1 MGAGFSVLGES
12 RESSGNNGI
21 NFGYS
26 KKAKTVLDDL
36 PENCIS
42 TIIKYLNPPEICKLA
57 LLNRAFHG
65 ASLADFVWESKL
77 PSNYNFLLEKLLLQS
92 QTYVPKK
99 HIYSKLCQPNRF
111 DGGTKEAWLEK
122 SSGKLCLSIS
132 SKALRI
138 TGIDDRRYW
147 NYIPTQESRFETVAY
162 LQQIWWVEVI
172 GELELVLG
180 EGSYSLY
187 FRLQL
192 GKGSTRFGRR
202 VCNVDQVHGWD
213 IKPARF
219 NLSTSNGHKAS
230 LECYLNN
237 YGKWVHYHVGDFQV
251 ENPNMIIKINFSM
264 LQIDCTHTKGG
275 LSLDSVFIYPTQI
288 SNKLLK
294 S

>member
-111 DGGTKEAWLEK
+111 DGGTK
-122 SSGKLCLSIS
+122 
-132 SKALRI
+132 
-138 TGIDDRRYW
+138 
-147 NYIPTQESRFETVAY
+147 
-162 LQQIWWVEVI
+162 
-172 GELELVLG
+172 LG
-180 EGSYSLY
+180 W
-187 FRLQL
+187 
-192 GKGSTRFGRR
+192 RR
-202 VCNVDQVHGWD
+202 V
-213 IKPARF
+213 
-219 NLSTSNGHKAS
+219 
-230 LECYLNN
+230 
-237 YGKWVHYHVGDFQV
+237 VG
-251 ENPNMIIKINFSM
+251 NFVCRYR
-264 LQIDCTHTKGG
+264 QR
-275 LSLDSVFIYPTQI
+275 P
-288 SNKLLK
+288 
-294 S
+294 